1 MNRGS
6 IGLSFCA
13 FVILTAILGCQ
24 DKRHDS
30 VADVESV
37 RDCGSQGKGHAWVG
51 TALTNSVNILVAI
64 IDLRCEQ
71 YVLMKEIDVFN
82 GMGPGHLHDFGLGE
96 TACRSVVGDLLE
108 CSRDAEALRDWTIA
122 KKEELAAVE
131 SLVEKLNQ
139 TPYIERLPLVQ
150 TSSGNLANVDPAQE
164 ACQQGDSNS
173 VQGAVPKRTME
184 IIQLQLAQRKLLY
197 DVLLTALVEDG
208 P

>member
-96 TACRSVVGDLLE
+96 IACRSVVGDLLE
-108 CSRDAEALRDWTIA
+108 CSRDAEALRDWE
-122 KKEELAAVE
+122 KFWGLSPKL
-131 SLVEKLNQ
+131 SLRGVVGCGRKIL
-139 TPYIERLPLVQ
+139 
-150 TSSGNLANVDPAQE
+150 G
-164 ACQQGDSNS
+164 S
-173 VQGAVPKRTME
+173 VP
-184 IIQLQLAQRKLLY
+184 
-197 DVLLTALVEDG
+197 
-208 P
+208 